1 MTVRRLQHTVYKFAP
16 PHATRRRR
24 ASYTRAECAWH
35 VLAAGRRRPQL
46 QSLTAGLFAL
56 LGSAHE
62 LGTASTATTMLLGES
77 NARILQLDLMLS
89 RSCHWTLHTQQSTRP
104 STHWYLQPFIEH
116 APKDGNCES
125 TSRLGK
131 TQREQQRITCKR
143 RLAGK
148 LVGSEARIFG
158 VAAMLDI
165 GRISVRGS
173 IKAHSSIY
181 RRHQRSARTKP
192 ALYVWYRNIGRANSG
207 WRWRTVLADSDG
219 LAIAPQD
226 TIHLPDHG
234 TSPNACSMRSLKS
247 WQCVLCSAVPLRSCA
262 TILRLRS
269 SSSLQYMRPAFCICP
284 SNVTRHGV

>member
-1 MTVRRLQHTVYKFAP
+1 
-16 PHATRRRR
+16 
-24 ASYTRAECAWH
+24 
-35 VLAAGRRRPQL
+35 
-46 QSLTAGLFAL
+46 
-56 LGSAHE
+56 
-62 LGTASTATTMLLGES
+62 
-77 NARILQLDLMLS
+77 MLS
-89 RSCHWTLHTQQSTRP
+89 NQQDLRHIGTCTNLSNT
-104 STHWYLQPFIEH
+104 
-116 APKDGNCES
+116 PKGGNCES
-125 TSRLGK
+125 NTRLGK
-131 TQREQQRITCKR
+131 TQRKQQNITRKR

-173 IKAHSSIY
+173 IEAHSSIY

-192 ALYVWYRNIGRANSG
+192 ALLCLVPEHGRADSG